1 MNAGSAN
8 AGCTANVLLFDQEKN
23 VMYVANTGDTRA
35 VLCQYNSDDT
45 TPTARDL
52 TVDRFAQLRICNT
65 CIHIYIIAVT
75 CIHLYIYIYIH
86 TYVHIACIVK
96 PL

>member
-35 VLCQYNSDDT
+35 VLCQYNNADNM
-45 TPTARDL
+45 PTARDL
-52 TVDRFAQLRICNT
+52 TVDRYL
-65 CIHIYIIAVT
+65 
-75 CIHLYIYIYIH
+75 
-86 TYVHIACIVK
+86 
-96 PL
+96 